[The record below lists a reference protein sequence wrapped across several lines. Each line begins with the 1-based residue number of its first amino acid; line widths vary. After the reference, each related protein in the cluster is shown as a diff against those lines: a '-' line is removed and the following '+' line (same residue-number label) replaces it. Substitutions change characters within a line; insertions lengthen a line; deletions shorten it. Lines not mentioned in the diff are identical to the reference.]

1 MKVLLLENINTKATE
16 LFQFKN
22 HDVDC
27 HTGSINKEQLIE
39 IIGNY
44 HVIGIRSKTN
54 LDKDVLSHATN
65 LIAIGCFCIGT
76 NQVDLEYAQ
85 NKGICVFN
93 SPFMNTRSVAELVI
107 SLVIGLSRKLG
118 DTNINMHN
126 GIWTKSASGCHE
138 VRGKTLGIIGY
149 GHVGS
154 QVSILAENIG
164 LKVIYYD
171 IANVMSLGNSR
182 KCMTMDEVLIE
193 SDFLSLHV
201 PLTSD
206 TDNMITKEHLD
217 KMKKGSYL
225 LNLSR
230 GNVVDINDLSEYL
243 RMGHLAGSA
252 VDVYPEEPKA
262 NTKDWKNILQNCPNT
277 ILTPHIGGSTE
288 EAQTSIAVDVA
299 NKLLGYMVCGSS
311 EESVNIPNLDITS
324 YGLYYNI
331 LNIHYNNP
339 GVMFKMVSIVNKYK
353 LNIEK
358 QFLSTNETI
367 GYCIVRVKNTY
378 NRELIEQIKRE
389 VEEIP
394 ESIKTRIC

>member
-1 MKVLLLENINTKATE
+1 MKVLLLENIDQKATQ

-22 HDVDC
+22 HEVDYYS
-27 HTGSINKEQLIE
+27 GSMNKEQLIK
-39 IIGNY
+39 IIDKY

-54 LDKDVLSHATN
+54 LDKDVLSYATN

-85 NKGICVFN
+85 QKGICIFN

-107 SLVIGLSRKLG
+107 SLTIALSRKIG
-118 DTNINMHN
+118 DINIDMHQ
-126 GIWTKSASGCHE
+126 GIWTKSAYGCHE
-138 VRGKTLGIIGY
+138 IRGKTLGIIGY

-171 IANVMSLGNSR
+171 IANVMALGNSR
-182 KCMTMDEVLIE
+182 KCNTIDEILVE

-206 TDNMITKEHLD
+206 TNNMISKTEFN
-217 KMKKGSYL
+217 KMKKGAYI

-230 GNVVDINDLSEYL
+230 GNVVDIVDLAEYL
-243 RMGHLAGSA
+243 NNGHLAGCA
-252 VDVYPEEPKA
+252 IDVYPEEPKA
-262 NTKDWKNILQNCPNT
+262 NTNEWKNILQKCPNT

-288 EAQTSIAVDVA
+288 ESQTSIAIDVA

-331 LNIHYNNP
+331 LNIHLNNP

-358 QFLSTNETI
+358 QFLSTDKTI

-378 NRELIEQIKRE
+378 NRNIIEQIKRE
-389 VEEIP
+389 VEVIP